1 MGREPSFFHQAN
13 AECETGLGSE
23 CHSNFHQSKFS
34 NGPLPPM
41 NLKHR
46 SWTPFAPLTEHDCV
60 PRLSK
65 AAVILILR
73 VPINQRDTGCDML
86 IVTGGC
92 SIERTGPPAP
102 MPSAAQLLKLKA
114 CIDEERRPGAGWQFE
129 FRLVVLIGEMLFSLR
144 LPGGSGLNL
153 RSGKRHL
160 RCGGQSGSL
169 QPPQH
174 GQKTS
179 VKANAVAV

>member
-13 AECETGLGSE
+13 AECEIGLGSE

-41 NLKHR
+41 NLTYR

-114 CIDEERRPGAGWQFE
+114 CIEEERRPGAGWQFE
-129 FRLVVLIGEMLFSLR
+129 FRLVVLWFLLARCSSVCGCQAV
-144 LPGGSGLNL
+144 PGLICAPASV
-153 RSGKRHL
+153 
-160 RCGGQSGSL
+160 
-169 QPPQH
+169 
-174 GQKTS
+174 TS
-179 VKANAVAV
+179 DVAVNPGACNRHSTVKKHP